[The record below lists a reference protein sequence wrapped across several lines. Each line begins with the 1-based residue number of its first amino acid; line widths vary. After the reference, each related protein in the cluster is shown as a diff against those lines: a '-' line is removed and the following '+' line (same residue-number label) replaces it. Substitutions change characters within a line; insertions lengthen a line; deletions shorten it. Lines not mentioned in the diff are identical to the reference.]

1 MSGAIVTDQFR
12 ILNSQN
18 FIDSIG
24 SETDNYYVFL
34 GLPNPTSPSPGFG
47 RTSTWNDNPPSPVDN
62 FSYQN
67 NVRDNI
73 LFGKKITASNTRRI
87 IRKIDWISGRT
98 YEMYRHDYSISNLS
112 PVTRSTRLYDSNF
125 YVVNSDYRVYI
136 CIDNGSSVDNPNGN
150 PSIDEPTF
158 TTLEPSRAGESG
170 DGYLWKYLYTI
181 SPSDIIKFDS
191 TEYIPVPNDWSTSQ
205 NSDIR
210 DVRENGNSD
219 NNNNQIKKI
228 YIQNKGA
235 NYQTPSGGGRCN
247 ILGDGEGAEAI
258 IEVNSIGEITSAT
271 VASGGKGYTYGIV
284 DLDSFNGL
292 VGSGGGSF
300 AELIPIIPPSKGHGF
315 DIYQELGSDRV
326 LLYVRFDDSTK
337 DFPLDTKFAQI
348 GIIKNPSQFNSD
360 SILDVNQFSGLYGL
374 KLNEDNISVS
384 IGQEITQTY
393 VDDNGDTVKAKGY
406 VASYDSETKVL
417 KYFKDRTLY
426 YNDSTTTKDY
436 EGVSLESR
444 NVDFNPSLSYPIS
457 PISATIDT
465 SFTGSSVT
473 VNSKSIDLG
482 IEFQSGISFPEI
494 NKKTGDIIYL
504 DNRPLVSRNSR
515 QKEDIKIILEF

>member
-24 SETDNYYVFL
+24 SNTDSYYVFL
-34 GLPNPTSPSPGFG
+34 GLPNPTSPGFG
-47 RTSTWNDNPPSPVDN
+47 RTSTWNDDPPSPTDN

-73 LFGKKITASNTRRI
+73 LFGKKITASNARRI

-98 YEMYRHDYSISNLS
+98 YEMYRNDYSISNLS
-112 PVTRSTRLYDSNF
+112 PITRSSRLYDSNF
-125 YVVNSDYRVYI
+125 YVVNSEYKVYI

-191 TEYIPVPNDWSTSQ
+191 TEYIPVPNNWNTSI
-205 NSDIR
+205 NADIR

-228 YIQNKGA
+228 YIKNRGA

-258 IEVNSIGEITSAT
+258 IEVNSLGEITSAT
-271 VASGGKGYTYGIV
+271 IASGGKGYSYGIV
-284 DLDSFNGL
+284 DLDNFNGS
-292 VGSGGGSF
+292 VGAGGGSF

-315 DIYQELGSDRV
+315 DVYQELGSDRV
-326 LLYVRFDDSTK
+326 LIYVRFDDSTK
-337 DFPLDTKFAQI
+337 DFPVDAKFAQI
-348 GIIKNPSQFNSD
+348 GIIKNPSEFNSD

-374 KLNEDNISVS
+374 KLNEDDISVS

-393 VDDNGDTVKAKGY
+393 VDGDGNTVKAKGY

-426 YNDSTTTKDY
+426 FGDSTTSKDY
-436 EGVSLESR
+436 EGTSLESK
-444 NVDFNPSLSYPIS
+444 NVEFTPSLSDLIS

-473 VNSKSIDLG
+473 VNSKTIDLG

-504 DNRPLVSRNSR
+504 DNRPLISRNSR

>member
-18 FIDSIG
+18 FIDSI
-24 SETDNYYVFL
+24 SNDADKYYVFV
-34 GLPNPTSPSPGFG
+34 GLANPTSPSAGFG
-47 RTSTWNDNPPSPVDN
+47 RTSTWNENPPSPIDN

-73 LFGKKITASNTRRI
+73 LFGKKVSAANVRRI

-98 YEMYRHDYSISNLS
+98 YEMYRQDYSISNLS
-112 PVTRSTRLYDSNF
+112 PVTQSTRLYDANY

-136 CIDNGSSVDNPNGN
+136 CIDNGSSVDNPSGN

-191 TEYIPVPNDWSTSQ
+191 TEYIPVPNNWSTSD
-205 NSDIR
+205 NADIR
-210 DVRENGNSD
+210 DVRETGNSD
-219 NNNNQIKKI
+219 VNNNQIKKI
-228 YIQNKGA
+228 YIKNRGA

-258 IEVNSIGEITSAT
+258 IEVNSLGEITSAT

-292 VGSGGGSF
+292 VGAGGGSY
-300 AELIPIIPPSKGHGF
+300 AELMPIIPPSKGHGF
-315 DIYQELGSDRV
+315 DIYKELGADRI
-326 LLYVRFDDSTK
+326 LIYVRFDDSTK

-348 GIIKNPSQFNSD
+348 GIIKNPSEFDSD
-360 SILDVNQFSGLYGL
+360 SILNLNQFSGLYAL
-374 KLNEDNISVS
+374 KLVEDELSVTV
-384 IGQEITQTY
+384 GQEITQTY
-393 VDDNGDTVKAKGY
+393 VNSNGETVKAKGY

-417 KYFKDRTLY
+417 KYLRDRTLY
-426 YNDSTTTKDY
+426 YNDTSTSKDY
-436 EGVSLESR
+436 AGISSESR
-444 NVDFNPSLSYPIS
+444 VVDFVSSSIYPIS
-457 PISATIDT
+457 PIGATIDT
-465 SFTGSSVT
+465 SFTGSSVIL
-473 VNSKSIDLG
+473 NSKTIDLG
-482 IEFQSGISFPEI
+482 TEFQSGISFPEI
-494 NKKTGDIIYL
+494 NKKTGEIIYL
-504 DNRPLVSRNSR
+504 DNRPLISRNSR
-515 QKEDIKIILEF
+515 QKEDIKVILEF

>member
-24 SETDNYYVFL
+24 SNTDAYYVFL
-34 GLPNPTSPSPGFG
+34 GLPNPTSPGFG
-47 RTSTWNDNPPSPVDN
+47 RTSTWNDNPPAPTDN

-73 LFGKKITASNTRRI
+73 LFGKKITASNARRI

-98 YEMYRHDYSISNLS
+98 YEMYRNDYSISNLS
-112 PVTRSTRLYDSNF
+112 PITKSTRLYDSNF
-125 YVVNSDYRVYI
+125 YVVNSEYKVYI

-191 TEYIPVPNDWSTSQ
+191 TEYIPVPNNWETSE
-205 NSDIR
+205 SADIR

-228 YIQNKGA
+228 YIKNRGA

-247 ILGDGEGAEAI
+247 ILGDGEGAEAF
-258 IEVNSIGEITSAT
+258 IEVNSLGEITSAT
-271 VASGGKGYTYGIV
+271 IASGGKGYTYGIV
-284 DLDSFNGL
+284 DLDNFNGL
-292 VGSGGGSF
+292 VGAGGGSF
-300 AELIPIIPPSKGHGF
+300 AELMPIIPPSKGHGF

-326 LLYVRFDDSTK
+326 LIYVRFDDSTK

-348 GIIKNPSQFNSD
+348 GIIKNPSEFNSD

-393 VDDNGDTVKAKGY
+393 VDGDGNTVKAKGY

-426 YNDSTTTKDY
+426 FGDSTTSKDY
-436 EGVSLESR
+436 EGISLESK
-444 NVDFNPSLSYPIS
+444 NVEFTPSLSYPIS

-473 VNSKSIDLG
+473 INSKTVDLG

-504 DNRPLVSRNSR
+504 DNRPLISRNSR